1 MAPARLANG
10 PMGMEDAMLATTKL
24 DYASAQPLPLPW
36 NHDVFTLTGL
46 IIFLLVAVLLFTWNA
61 FALHRVLKIRT
72 RDREATNSVPRDH
85 GDAATNSV
93 PRDHGDAAG
102 TPATTIAVS
111 TLPSGRNKGKRRG
124 FDAGPWWT
132 KARLAKLQLFAAAM
146 HVANQ
151 SIFLVQFLGRDMNC
165 QWLGSV
171 SSALYALMVLPST
184 AVLIL
189 QSTMLVPAW
198 RRPFKRTVLFVLVA
212 GAMGLIAGSAAVVSR
227 DWALLATGVCS
238 IKHDRTLNT
247 AGKATLVVM
256 YMIILLVLVRPM
268 VRHVLE
274 MRKLQA
280 RPGMQR
286 NEHSRRLEK
295 VVLTLLVK
303 LVLVVLLV
311 TLASVL
317 GILNVFG
324 RFWEFSLQ
332 NLGMICAST
341 LALDRLRPGRA
352 GSSSAST
359 TGGNGNVEDGTDNV
373 PLDGSAQWS
382 LSNAVA
388 WQPGINTPK
397 LTTAS
402 EPSAVSPRASGP
414 ALLQLRIDLSA
425 SETAAAVAKLMGATA
440 GPDEKAKPV
449 VPPPQ
454 DTVHAVETTTA
465 TAQQLGSF
473 VAPPPTME
481 TVAGSGAHPL
491 RDYFHTGD
499 VRLAQR
505 VASGVWVGE
514 EVAAAVAYDRTP
526 LLQRACHR
534 ADSVPLA
541 RSDVWRTAPE
551 YLIPTKLGEVEKM
564 RGNEAD
570 QEQVQARRE
579 ETPLMWHS
587 RDG

>member
-1 MAPARLANG
+1 MAPVRLAND
-10 PMGMEDAMLATTKL
+10 PMGMDDAMLATTKL
-24 DYASAQPLPLPW
+24 DDTSAQPLPW
-36 NHDVFTLTGL
+36 NYDVFTLTGL
-46 IIFLLVAVLLFTWNA
+46 IIFLLIAVGLFTWNS
-61 FALHRVLKIRT
+61 FALHRTLKIRT
-72 RDREATNSVPRDH
+72 RDMEV
-85 GDAATNSV
+85 TNSV

-102 TPATTIAVS
+102 TVAVS
-111 TLPSGRNKGKRRG
+111 THPSARSKGKRRESG
-124 FDAGPWWT
+124 AGPWWT
-132 KARLAKLQLFAAAM
+132 KTRLAKLQLFAAAM

-151 SIFLVQFLGRDMNC
+151 AMFLVQFLGRDMSC

-274 MRKLQA
+274 MRKLHA

-359 TGGNGNVEDGTDNV
+359 TGGNGNGNVSDELDNV

-388 WQPGINTPK
+388 WQPGITTPK
-397 LTTAS
+397 LAVAS

-440 GPDEKAKPV
+440 GSDEKAKPV
-449 VPPPQ
+449 APPPQ
-454 DTVHAVETTTA
+454 DAVHVVEPASTAPSLKFSAVTPPTVETTS
-465 TAQQLGSF
+465 GS
-473 VAPPPTME
+473 
-481 TVAGSGAHPL
+481 SAHPL
-491 RDYFHTGD
+491 RGYFDAGD

-526 LLQRACHR
+526 LLLRASDG
-534 ADSVPLA
+534 ADEPRPQSAPFT
-541 RSDVWRTAPE
+541 RSELWRTAPE
-551 YLIPTKLGEVEKM
+551 YQLPTAHDEVEM
-564 RGNEAD
+564 MPGNNAD

-579 ETPLMWHS
+579 ETPLMWQS
-587 RDG
+587 RDGSR